1 MLEKILSWF
10 PDEEIIKADG
20 FDDAIIGIEEDTM
33 KLIYS
38 VSKCIDILKKQMD
51 ESEAAEYFD
60 FNVRGSYIGEK
71 TPIWCIDDL

>member
-20 FDDAIIGIEEDTM
+20 FDDAIIGIEQDTM

-51 ESEAAEYFD
+51 ESEAVEYFD

>member
-20 FDDAIIGIEEDTM
+20 FDDAIRGIEQDTM